1 MAHPLHLTIADIAFA
16 MSVPA
21 GVEIVENDSAYRDF
35 LTPPDNSLDVVP
47 VPIRLTFDEPPD
59 VEALPLLFDTG
70 EAWQAYREGD
80 AVVLRIKAPVGFGKH
95 LWVVRLGAD
104 GLPHDL
110 FCGSAWVNRSGDQTV
125 LTNPLRYPLD
135 QILMMYLGASR
146 RSVIIHAAGLHRAG
160 VGVLFAGVSGAGKST
175 LTGLLAEVPELG
187 HLSDDRVMVR
197 RTSRGI
203 RVYGTPWPGEAGVAA
218 NESAR
223 LGSVVLLRQ
232 ADHHQLRRLEP
243 REAFERLLPMVSILW
258 YDADL
263 ATAALAWCDELL
275 REVPAYELSFKRDEG
290 VAETIEEL
298 LPQPAG

>member
-1 MAHPLHLTIADIAFA
+1 MAQPLNLTIADVAFS
-16 MSVPA
+16 MTVPA
-21 GVEIVENDSAYRDF
+21 GVEIVENDPAYRFF
-35 LTPPDNSLDVVP
+35 LRAPDTSSDVIP

-59 VEALPLLFDTG
+59 VEGLPLVFDTG
-70 EAWQAYREGD
+70 DAWKAYRDGD
-80 AVVLRIKAPVGFGKH
+80 DVVLRIQAPTGFGEH
-95 LWVVRLGAD
+95 LWVVRLSAD

-110 FCGSAWVNRSGDQTV
+110 FCGSAWVNRHGDRTV

-135 QILMMYLGASR
+135 QILMMYLGAR
-146 RSVIIHAAGLHRAG
+146 RSCMIVHAAGLHRGG
-160 VGVLFAGVSGAGKST
+160 VGALFAGVSGAGKST
-175 LTGLLAEVPELG
+175 LTGLLADVPDLG

-197 RTSRGI
+197 RTSDGI

-232 ADHHQLRRLEP
+232 ANHHQMRKLEP
-243 REAFERLLPMVSILW
+243 GEALKRLLPMVSILW

-263 ATAALAWCDELL
+263 TTASLAWCEEVLS
-275 REVPAYELSFKRDEG
+275 EVPAYELSFKRDEG

-298 LPQPAG
+298 LP